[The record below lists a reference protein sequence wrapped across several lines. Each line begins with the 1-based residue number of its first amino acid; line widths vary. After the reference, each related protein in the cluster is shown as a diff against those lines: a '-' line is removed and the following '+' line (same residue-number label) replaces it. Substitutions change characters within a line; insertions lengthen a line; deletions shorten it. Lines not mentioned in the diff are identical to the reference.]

1 MVLSKQGV
9 KNVEANIIQEF
20 NEPHQSST
28 LQCWDTLLIVLATKE
43 LHDLI
48 GKIG

>member
-1 MVLSKQGV
+1 MLSKRGV
-9 KNVEANIIQEF
+9 HDVGANIIQEF
-20 NEPHQSST
+20 DEPHQSFA

-43 LHDLI
+43 LRDLI